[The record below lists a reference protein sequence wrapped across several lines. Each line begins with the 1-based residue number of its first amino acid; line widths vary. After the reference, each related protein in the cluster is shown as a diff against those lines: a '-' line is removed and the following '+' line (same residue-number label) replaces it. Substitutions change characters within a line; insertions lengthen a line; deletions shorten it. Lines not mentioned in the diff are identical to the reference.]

1 MNCSL
6 DVGSYWNIV
15 ESCCA
20 DVVPQDLF
28 ALASILRWVYFP
40 VGASSNHVA
49 QMYFHKLYSAH
60 HKDASNSSLEEV
72 FSSPHFSDNDFFIP
86 AIQLHQEL
94 VIYPTMTIES
104 LTPYPQIYVK

>member
-1 MNCSL
+1 ML
-6 DVGSYWNIV
+6 DPIGVSSNHVAQMLFHKIYSPLLPFFVGCISM
-15 ESCCA
+15 
-20 DVVPQDLF
+20 LG
-28 ALASILRWVYFP
+28 P